1 MTDDIL
7 FLTGVVVFS
16 LMVVALILTVKEF
29 SASKFKKPK

>member
-16 LMVVALILTVKEF
+16 LMVVALILTVREF
-29 SASKFKKPK
+29 SAAKYKKQK